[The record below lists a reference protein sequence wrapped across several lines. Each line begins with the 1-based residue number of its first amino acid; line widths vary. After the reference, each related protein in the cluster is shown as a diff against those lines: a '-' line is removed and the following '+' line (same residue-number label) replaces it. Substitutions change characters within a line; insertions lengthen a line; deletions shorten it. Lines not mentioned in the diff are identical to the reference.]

1 MAHIQ
6 EKTHSA
12 FALSTTLGRCRRAFV
27 SVGLFSAIIN
37 ILMLVPA
44 IYMLQVYDRV
54 LSSQNKTTLLML
66 SLILLGLFLLM
77 AALEYIRGMV
87 LVRCGNQMDM
97 SLNQKIYNASFRANL
112 MGKPVD
118 AAQTLGD
125 LTQLRQFLTGQGLFA
140 FFDAPWFPIYL
151 AVIFLFDPW
160 LGLLALGG
168 AVVLLL
174 LAFFNEKSTA
184 VYLADAS
191 RLSQQAG
198 QVSTGSLRQS
208 EVIEAMGMLP
218 ALRQRWLDLQIAF
231 LCKQSQASDNAV
243 AFNAATKT
251 ARVALQ
257 SFMLGFAALLV
268 IDGSISAG
276 MMIAAS
282 ILMGRTLAPIEQII
296 GCWKQWQQARL
307 AYTRLQSLLL
317 AYPEKPVSLPLPA
330 PVGQVT
336 IENLSACAPGTR
348 NLLLKN
354 IHCTINAGS
363 LVALVGPSGSG
374 KSTLARLLTGIWP
387 ATSGCVRLDGADI
400 YQWNKDELGKS
411 VGYLPQEVALFAGTV
426 ADNIARFAVSTSTA
440 ERDADKIVAA
450 AKLAG
455 VHELIL
461 QLPQGYDTPLGEQG
475 AGLSGGQKQRIGL
488 ARALYNEPALVV
500 LDEPNANLDDA
511 GDRAL
516 MAALAQ
522 LKARGCTVIF
532 ISHRQ
537 NLVQQATHILA
548 LHNGQLRAFNSMEE
562 IAAQGKKQ
570 APVSTLSYAQPG
582 AVRVQ
587 LNNLGEVI

>member
-1 MAHIQ
+1 M
-6 EKTHSA
+6 EKTHSSL
-12 FALSTTLGRCRRAFV
+12 ALSTALGRSRAAFL
-27 SVGLFSAIIN
+27 SVGLFSAVIN

-54 LSSQNKTTLLML
+54 LASQNKTTLLML
-66 SLILLGLFLLM
+66 SLILVGLFLLM

-87 LVRCGNQMDM
+87 LVRCGNQLDM

-118 AAQTLGD
+118 AVQTLGD

-184 VYLADAS
+184 VHLAEAS
-191 RLSQQAG
+191 HLSQQAG
-198 QVSTGSLRQS
+198 RVSAGSLRQS

-231 LCKQSQASDNAV
+231 LCKQSHASDKAV

-282 ILMGRTLAPIEQII
+282 ILMGRTLAPIEQIV
-296 GCWKQWQQARL
+296 GSWKQWQQARL
-307 AYTRLQSLLL
+307 AYGRLQSLLL
-317 AYPEKPVSLPLPA
+317 NYPDKPERLPLPA
-330 PVGQVT
+330 PIGQVV
-336 IENLSACAPGTR
+336 IENASACAPGTR

-354 IHCTINAGS
+354 IHCTITAGS

-374 KSTLARLLTGIWP
+374 KSTLARLLTGVWP
-387 ATSGCVRLDGADI
+387 ASSGCVRLDGADI
-400 YQWNKDELGKS
+400 YQWNKEELGKS

-426 ADNIARFAVSTSTA
+426 ADNIARFGAPTITG
-440 ERDADKIVAA
+440 ERDAEKIVAA

-488 ARALYNEPALVV
+488 ARALYNEPAFVV

-516 MAALAQ
+516 MAALEQ
-522 LKARGCTVIF
+522 LKTRGCTVVF

-537 NLVQQATHILA
+537 SLVQQATHILA
-548 LHNGQLRAFNSMEE
+548 LQNGQLRAFSSMEE

-570 APVSTLSYAQPG
+570 APVSTLSYNQPA

-587 LNNLGEVI
+587 LNNLGDLT